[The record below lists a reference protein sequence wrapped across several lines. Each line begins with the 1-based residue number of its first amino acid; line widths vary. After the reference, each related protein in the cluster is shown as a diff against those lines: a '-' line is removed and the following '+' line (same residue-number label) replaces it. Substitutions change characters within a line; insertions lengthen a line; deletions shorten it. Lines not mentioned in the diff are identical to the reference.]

1 MRAVELEFKDSW
13 VTLVKNDLYKFVFWT
28 IMLIFMLSLT
38 YFVLKKK
45 KEPFLSYMLEK
56 A

>member
-1 MRAVELEFKDSW
+1 MRAIELELKDSW
-13 VTLVKNDLYKFVFWT
+13 VPLVKNDLYKFAFRT

-38 YFVLKKK
+38 YFLLKK